1 MEDNGTGLLKRT
13 RGMGLCSGEPQIS
26 RMDADDSGA
35 AERPLGGQLDRALE
49 EDGAQF
55 WPDDV
60 SLIGES
66 ASDC

>member
-1 MEDNGTGLLKRT
+1 MIPVLQ
-13 RGMGLCSGEPQIS
+13 RG
-26 RMDADDSGA
+26 RY
-35 AERPLGGQLDRALE
+35 GGQLDRALE

>member
-35 AERPLGGQLDRALE
+35 AERPLGGQWDRALE
-49 EDGAQF
+49 EDAGDGVVFGGTADF
-55 WPDDV
+55 AD
-60 SLIGES
+60 GRR
-66 ASDC
+66 